1 MGREKVLF
9 TMSYPGIL
17 FPLSY
22 AIYFHNKYIKE
33 STDNNI
39 IYKSFISSF
48 KITTLLFFLLLFF
61 CYFFSVQI
69 GSPLLYIFFS
79 FMGYLVNLFNSSIII
94 IILEKLFNINFL
106 QDFKASFYYG
116 IGLLLSIYGHI
127 RAENIWFDKVE
138 IKVPQWKEEKTNTK
152 VKIAHLSDL
161 HLCPIYGKK
170 LVKKIVDK
178 LNKVEDID
186 FIVITGDIIDGDMF
200 DNKITLDILSPFK
213 DSKYDIYY
221 VSGNH
226 EEFTDKNRLF
236 YFLEKVG
243 IIHLDNKI
251 KILEKYKLNLI
262 GIDYDKNYKKIK
274 NELIPDLCSKASKN
288 NNYIN
293 VALCHIPFFKAKDLK
308 KYNIFLFLC
317 GHTHGAQM
325 IPTNIYVWAKNTVF
339 CGLYSYLDKYF
350 VYCVSGVGN
359 SGPPLRTFSR
369 ANIGLISLIK

>member
-94 IILEKLFNINFL
+94 MILEKLFNINSL

-288 NNYIN
+288 DNYIN

-317 GHTHGAQM
+317 GHTH
-325 IPTNIYVWAKNTVF
+325 
-339 CGLYSYLDKYF
+339 
-350 VYCVSGVGN
+350 
-359 SGPPLRTFSR
+359 
-369 ANIGLISLIK
+369 

>member
-22 AIYFHNKYIKE
+22 AIYFHNKYITE
-33 STDNNI
+33 SEDKDI
-39 IYKSFISSF
+39 IFNSFFSSF
-48 KITTLLFFLLLFF
+48 KITTILFIFLIFFL
-61 CYFFSVQI
+61 YFFSVQI
-69 GSPLLYIFFS
+69 GSPLLYLFFT

-94 IILEKLFNINFL
+94 ILLEKVFKTNFL
-106 QDFKASFYYG
+106 ENLRLYLYYG
-116 IGLLLSIYGHI
+116 FGLIMSIYGHI
-127 RAENIWFDKVE
+127 RAENICFDEVK
-138 IKVPQWKEEKTNTK
+138 IKVPQWKEEKNIM

-170 LVKKIVDK
+170 LVEKIVNK
-178 LNKVEDID
+178 LNGIKDLNFV
-186 FIVITGDIIDGDMF
+186 VITGDIVDGDIF

-213 DSKYDIYY
+213 NSIYDIYY

-236 YFLEKVG
+236 SLLKKVG
-243 IIHLDNKI
+243 IIHLNNKYEI
-251 KILEKYKLNLI
+251 FEKYKLNLI
-262 GIDYDKNYKKIK
+262 GIDYDKNYSMIR
-274 NELIPDLCSKASKN
+274 NELIPELCTKASKN
-288 NNYIN
+288 NNNIN
-293 VALCHIPFFKAKDLK
+293 VAICHIPFFKAKDLER
-308 KYNIFLFLC
+308 YNIFLFLC

-369 ANIGLISLIK
+369 ANIGLITLSK

>member
-17 FPLSY
+17 IPLSY
-22 AIYFHNKYIKE
+22 AIYFHKSYITE
-33 STDNNI
+33 SEDKDI
-39 IYKSFISSF
+39 IFNSIFTSF
-48 KITTLLFFLLLFF
+48 KITTIIFIFLIFFL
-61 CYFFSVQI
+61 YFFSLQI
-69 GSPLLYIFFS
+69 GSPLLYLFFT

-94 IILEKLFNINFL
+94 ILLEKLFKINFFENL
-106 QDFKASFYYG
+106 RLYFYYG
-116 IGLLLSIYGHI
+116 FGLLMSIYGHV
-127 RAENIWFDKVE
+127 RAENICFDDIE
-138 IKVPQWKEEKTNTK
+138 IKVPQWKEEKNIK

-170 LVKKIVDK
+170 LVEKIVNK
-178 LNKVEDID
+178 LNSIKDLNFV
-186 FIVITGDIIDGDMF
+186 VITGDIVDGDIF
-200 DNKITLDILSPFK
+200 ENKITLDILSPFK
-213 DSKYDIYY
+213 NSLYDIYY

-236 YFLEKVG
+236 SLLKKVG
-243 IIHLDNKI
+243 IIHLNNKYEI
-251 KILEKYKLNLI
+251 FEKYKLNLI
-262 GIDYDKNYKKIK
+262 GIDYDKNYSMIR
-274 NELIPDLCSKASKN
+274 NELIPELCNKASKN
-288 NNYIN
+288 NNNIN
-293 VALCHIPFFKAKDLK
+293 VAICHIPFFKAKDLER
-308 KYNIFLFLC
+308 YNIFLFLC

-369 ANIGLISLIK
+369 ANIGLITLTK

>member
-17 FPLSY
+17 IPLSY
-22 AIYFHNKYIKE
+22 AIYFHKSYIIE
-33 STDNNI
+33 SEDKDI
-39 IYKSFISSF
+39 IFNSIFTSF
-48 KITTLLFFLLLFF
+48 KITTILFIFLIFFL
-61 CYFFSVQI
+61 YFFSLQI
-69 GSPLLYIFFS
+69 GSPLLYLFFT

-94 IILEKLFNINFL
+94 ILFEKLFKINFL
-106 QDFKASFYYG
+106 LNLRLYFYYG
-116 IGLLLSIYGHI
+116 FGLLMSIYGHI
-127 RAENIWFDKVE
+127 RAENICFDDIE
-138 IKVPQWKEEKTNTK
+138 IKVPQWKEEKNIK

-170 LVKKIVDK
+170 LVEKIVNK
-178 LNKVEDID
+178 LNNIKDLNFV
-186 FIVITGDIIDGDMF
+186 VITGDIVDGDIF

-213 DSKYDIYY
+213 NSLYDIYY

-236 YFLEKVG
+236 SLLKKVG
-243 IIHLDNKI
+243 IIHLNNKYEI
-251 KILEKYKLNLI
+251 FEKYKLNLI
-262 GIDYDKNYKKIK
+262 GIDYDKNYSMIR
-274 NELIPDLCSKASKN
+274 NELIPELCNKASKN
-288 NNYIN
+288 NNNIN
-293 VALCHIPFFKAKDLK
+293 VAICHIPFFKAKDLER
-308 KYNIFLFLC
+308 YNIFLFLC

-369 ANIGLISLIK
+369 ANIGLITLTK

>member
-17 FPLSY
+17 IPLSY
-22 AIYFHNKYIKE
+22 AIYFHKSYIIE
-33 STDNNI
+33 SEDKDI
-39 IYKSFISSF
+39 IFNSIFTSF
-48 KITTLLFFLLLFF
+48 KITTIIFIFLIFFL
-61 CYFFSVQI
+61 YFFSLQI
-69 GSPLLYIFFS
+69 GSPFLYIFFT

-94 IILEKLFNINFL
+94 ILLEKVFKTNFL
-106 QDFKASFYYG
+106 ENLRLYFYYG
-116 IGLLLSIYGHI
+116 FGLLMSIYGHI
-127 RAENIWFDKVE
+127 RAENICFDDIE
-138 IKVPQWKEEKTNTK
+138 IKVPQWKEEKNIK

-170 LVKKIVDK
+170 LVEKIVNK
-178 LNKVEDID
+178 LNSIKDLNFV
-186 FIVITGDIIDGDMF
+186 VITGDIVDGDIF

-213 DSKYDIYY
+213 NSLYDIYY

-236 YFLEKVG
+236 SLLKKVG
-243 IIHLDNKI
+243 IIHLNNKYEI
-251 KILEKYKLNLI
+251 FEKYKLNLI
-262 GIDYDKNYKKIK
+262 GIDYDKNYQYIR
-274 NELIPDLCSKASKN
+274 NELIPELCNQAENLNK
-288 NNYIN
+288 YIN
-293 VALCHIPFFKAKDLK
+293 VAICHIPFFKAKHLV

-325 IPTNIYVWAKNTVF
+325 IPTNIYVWIKNTVF

-369 ANIGLISLIK
+369 ANIGLITLSK

>member
-22 AIYFHNKYIKE
+22 ALYFHNKYILE
-33 STDNNI
+33 SEDKDI
-39 IYKSFISSF
+39 IFNSFFSSF
-48 KITTLLFFLLLFF
+48 KITTILFIFLIFFL
-61 CYFFSVQI
+61 YFFSLQI
-69 GSPLLYIFFS
+69 GSPLLYLFFT

-94 IILEKLFNINFL
+94 ILLEKVFKTNFL
-106 QDFKASFYYG
+106 ENLRLYFYYG
-116 IGLLLSIYGHI
+116 FGLLMSIYGHI
-127 RAENIWFDKVE
+127 RAENIFFDEVK
-138 IKVPQWKEEKTNTK
+138 IKVPQWKEEKNIK

-170 LVKKIVDK
+170 LVEKIVNK
-178 LNKVEDID
+178 LNAIKDLN
-186 FIVITGDIIDGDMF
+186 FIVITGDIVDGDIF

-213 DSKYDIYY
+213 NSIYDIYY

-236 YFLEKVG
+236 SLLKKVG
-243 IIHLDNKI
+243 IIHLNNKYEI
-251 KILEKYKLNLI
+251 FERYKLNLI
-262 GIDYDKNYKKIK
+262 GIDYDKNYSMIR
-274 NELIPDLCSKASKN
+274 NELIPELCTKASKN
-288 NNYIN
+288 NNNIN
-293 VALCHIPFFKAKDLK
+293 VAICHIPFFKAKDLER
-308 KYNIFLFLC
+308 YNIFLFLC

-369 ANIGLISLIK
+369 ANIGLITLSK

>member
-33 STDNNI
+33 STDNDI

-48 KITTLLFFLLLFF
+48 KITTSLFFILLFF

-79 FMGYLVNLFNSSIII
+79 FICYLVNLFNSSIII

-152 VKIAHLSDL
+152 VKIAHLSYL

-186 FIVITGDIIDGDMF
+186 FIVITGDIIDGDVF

-262 GIDYDKNYKKIK
+262 GIDYDKNYKTIK

-293 VALCHIPFFKAKDLK
+293 VALCHIPFYKAKDLK

>member
-22 AIYFHNKYIKE
+22 AIYFHNKYINE
-33 STDNNI
+33 STNENTI
-39 IYKSFISSF
+39 INSFISSL
-48 KITTLLFFLLLFF
+48 KITTILFIFLFLFL
-61 CYFFSVQI
+61 YFFSVQI

-94 IILEKLFNINFL
+94 ITFEKLFKIYL
-106 QDFKASFYYG
+106 LDEFKLSFYYG
-116 IGLLLSIYGHI
+116 IGLLMSIYGHI
-127 RAENIWFDKVE
+127 RAENIYFDKVE
-138 IKVPQWKEEKTNTK
+138 IKVPQWKEENNIK

-170 LVKKIVDK
+170 LVEKIVNK
-178 LNKVEDID
+178 LNKIKDLS
-186 FIVITGDIIDGDMF
+186 FIVMTGDIVDGDIF
-200 DNKITLDILSPFK
+200 DNKITLDVLSPFK
-213 DSKYDIYY
+213 NSKYKIYY

-226 EEFTDKNRLF
+226 EEFTDKKKLF
-236 YFLEKVG
+236 SYLEKVG
-243 IIHLDNKI
+243 IIHLNNKYEI
-251 KILEKYKLNLI
+251 FETYKLNLI
-262 GIDYDKNYKKIK
+262 GIDYDKNYKKVR
-274 NELIPDLCSKASKN
+274 NEVIPDLCNQTSKIN
-288 NNYIN
+288 RYIN
-293 VALCHIPFFKAKDLK
+293 VAICHIPFFKAKHLV

-325 IPTNIYVWAKNTVF
+325 IPTNIYVWIKNTVF

-369 ANIGLISLIK
+369 ANIGIITLSK